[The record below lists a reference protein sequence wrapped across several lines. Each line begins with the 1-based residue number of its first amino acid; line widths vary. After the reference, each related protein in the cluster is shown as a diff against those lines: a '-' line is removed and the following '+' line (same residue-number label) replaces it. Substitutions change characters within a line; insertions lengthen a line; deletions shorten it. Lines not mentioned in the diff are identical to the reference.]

1 MTTVTNFVFVNM
13 ASASTSTATRT
24 VSEWL
29 KSINLGQ
36 YYEKFENEGYDDLEF
51 LVKLDE
57 NEVKDLFIN
66 VGMSKSGHI
75 VKFKK
80 SLLELQSQS
89 AESGSLLT
97 KESNTTE
104 KVINTLKIKSQ
115 SSTYSF
121 NKFCKDCKL

>member
-1 MTTVTNFVFVNM
+1 M
-13 ASASTSTATRT
+13 
-24 VSEWL
+24 
-29 KSINLGQ
+29 
-36 YYEKFENEGYDDLEF
+36 EF

-57 NEVKDLFIN
+57 NEVNDLFIN

-97 KESNTTE
+97 KESNTKE
-104 KVINTLKIKSQ
+104 KVINTLKMKSQ

-121 NKFCKDCKL
+121 NKYCKDCKL